1 MYSRGMQQWRQLVK
15 LPATPQQR
23 DAASDLGG
31 TAPARTGSTAG
42 GATTLSAAAV
52 AHERQLKNFHHA
64 PFNHFRSQPAPS
76 HEAFDDQSVHRPR
89 RTSVPKAPNLSI
101 FGSPR
106 VGGGKRRPLQPQQQ
120 RSGDNEDDSKRRAD
134 NTWVHGR
141 MLGTDTHFSEVCK
154 EMYSQLD
161 C

>member
-1 MYSRGMQQWRQLVK
+1 MFRAVLAWFCFWLALRCRCRSAVAGPWCCDGADHWLEAVVVLAQ
-15 LPATPQQR
+15 
-23 DAASDLGG
+23 G
-31 TAPARTGSTAG
+31 G
-42 GATTLSAAAV
+42 GAGALCHFHPCAA
-52 AHERQLKNFHHA
+52 
-64 PFNHFRSQPAPS
+64 
-76 HEAFDDQSVHRPR
+76 
-89 RTSVPKAPNLSI
+89 
-101 FGSPR
+101 
-106 VGGGKRRPLQPQQQ
+106 PLQPQQQ